1 MTGYLFDVANR
12 PIHRVESAA
21 DDCAPGITIDEYVKV
36 IGSSLTSN

>member
-1 MTGYLFDVANR
+1 LIERSNK
-12 PIHRVESAA
+12 PIHRVKSAI